1 MIITKINEFNKGSLK
16 LQRGQK
22 GEVEDG
28 WDFNFVNGQHGEGI
42 YSFYYGDKPMIDYY
56 TKNGENLHTFSI
68 PKVYVKDLSH
78 KKWDYWDVK
87 KFIWNNPEYK
97 AFVFKHSGPGIPTSK
112 EVLITDPKIIT
123 IL

>member
-1 MIITKINEFNKGSLK
+1 MITSINEFNKGSLK
-16 LQRGQK
+16 LQRGQI

-28 WDFNFVNGQHGEGI
+28 WDFNVVNGQHGEGI
-42 YSFYYGDKPMIDYY
+42 YSFYYGDKSMIDYY

-78 KKWDYWDVK
+78 KNWDYWDVK

-97 AFVFKHSGPGIPTSK
+97 AFIFKHSGPGISTSK